1 MAPTYKNV
9 PAVMATIMP
18 SIRGVAIFDIKTPA
32 VTPRGPEGW
41 GGGGVDEWVSSES
54 WSGEGGFMICGMGGE
69 MCVCE

>member
-41 GGGGVDEWVSSES
+41 GGVGWMSGCRVGVGVGRGDL
-54 WSGEGGFMICGMGGE
+54 
-69 MCVCE
+69 